1 MKSKTMKWDDLIQVL
16 RPTYIYLKLTPDTS
30 IRNYNSTNIAKSIN
44 YMYKTITQRIH
55 KEQKKL
61 IIETPVKCAYLI
73 DIRKT
78 SVEFYFIV
86 PQQYVSIAKEKI
98 RETWSKC
105 TIEEVKSVQEFSP
118 NSIRYQINYKKEDA
132 LSLNVDKKSNEP
144 LNAILNVVD
153 IMEDGDR
160 CSIFYNFIPTSQ
172 VGWKKQH
179 KDTMEKLNSGMPIER
194 EKLSGK
200 YISKMIFVTVASLL
214 EMVLEVFQ
222 DFSGGE
228 KKNKNEE
235 LGLLSLALDTIHNSK
250 ELSLATKK
258 KKDAIILNAQI
269 AVLSD
274 SSDRIRKQNNALSVC
289 QSYKTIEEDNELIYK
304 RLPKPFRINDFNIC
318 AEINKVSIDEVQ
330 NFIQLPG
337 RDLLQQFK
345 TIQKVDT
352 LEVEV
357 PELLRTGYIYLGE
370 STVKGVP
377 MKAYLRDQYNYGNL
391 PLLLLAP
398 QGSGK
403 TTFLCNMNKNIRSRK
418 ECSIVL
424 DWIKNCE
431 LSDSIK
437 KSVPQG
443 DVIEIDLSKREDLQS
458 FAFNELR
465 YIEGGKFAVADISNM
480 KSEQTLAFIDS
491 INTQGEPLS
500 PTMRRY
506 LSAACNVV
514 YLNQDASIGDVI
526 SCLDNHKKRH
536 YYIDKIKELLDQ
548 VDQEIIQDDIE
559 ALINLDE
566 IEDIKEK
573 QGNKSV
579 VVGQEI
585 VGTRISKIEGIL
597 DRVNL
602 LKENRTLKVMF
613 NMSSANNIDFV
624 KAMDEGKTILIK
636 MPEDKFYSKMVKNI
650 IGTFFTS
657 KIVLCAK
664 IRGSKADQPSR
675 VNVFYDEIDQAPT
688 CELVL
693 NESITQ
699 LRKFAIK
706 ICIATHSKQKLNSMF
721 ADNLIQAGAS
731 IMLLKG
737 VNETQWKEF
746 KSMLEHEG
754 FAMEDLLNLKEYHS
768 MNIIYYEKGRAC
780 FITKLPPK

>member
-1 MKSKTMKWDDLIQVL
+1 MKSMKLEDIIKVL

-30 IRNYNSTNIAKSIN
+30 IRNYNSTSIIKSIN

-55 KEQKKL
+55 KEQKTL
-61 IIETPVKCAYLI
+61 LFETPIKCSYLI

-78 SVEFYFIV
+78 SVDFYFIV
-86 PQQYVSIAKEKI
+86 PQQYISIAKEKI
-98 RETWSKC
+98 RETWNKC
-105 TIEEVKSVQEFSP
+105 TIEEIANIQEFS
-118 NSIRYQINYKKEDA
+118 SDAIRYQLNYKKEDA

-144 LNAILNVVD
+144 LNAILNVID
-153 IMEDGDR
+153 IMEDTDR
-160 CSIFYNFIPTSQ
+160 CSIFYNFIPNNQ
-172 VGWKKQH
+172 LGWKKQY
-179 KDTMEKLNSGMPIER
+179 KDTIDKLNKGIPLER
-194 EKLSGK
+194 EKFNGK
-200 YISKMIFVTVASLL
+200 YIGKMALVTLIGIFDSI
-214 EMVLEVFQ
+214 LEVFQ
-222 DFSGGE
+222 DFSGGV
-228 KKNKNEE
+228 KKNKNQE
-235 LGLLSLALDTIHNSK
+235 LGLLSLALDTIHNAK
-250 ELSLATKK
+250 ELSASTKK
-258 KKDAIILNAQI
+258 KKDSMIINTQI
-269 AVLSD
+269 AVLSESAD
-274 SSDRIRKQNNALSVC
+274 KIRKQNNALAVC
-289 QSYKTIEEDNELIYK
+289 QAYKVTEGDNELVYK
-304 RLPKPFRINDFNIC
+304 RLPKSFKVADYNIGS
-318 AEINKVSIDEVQ
+318 EINKTSIDECQ

-345 TIQKVDT
+345 IIQKVDT
-352 LEVEV
+352 LEIDV

-370 STVKGVP
+370 CTVKGVP
-377 MKAYLRDQYNYGNL
+377 FKAYLRDAYNYGNL

-437 KSVPQG
+437 KTVQKE
-443 DVIEIDLSKREDLQS
+443 DIIEIDLSNNSDLQS
-458 FAFNELR
+458 FAFNELK
-465 YIEGGKFAVADISNM
+465 YIEGESKFSLADIANM
-480 KSEQTLAFIDS
+480 KAEQTLAFIDS

-514 YLNQDASIGDVI
+514 YLDQNASIGDVI

-536 YYIDKIKELLDQ
+536 YYIDVINELLDKE
-548 VDQEIIQDDIE
+548 DQEIIHDDIE
-559 ALINLDE
+559 ALLNLDE
-566 IEDIKEK
+566 VEDIKEK
-573 QGNKSV
+573 QGNKNV

-585 VGTRISKIEGIL
+585 VGTRTSKIEGIL

-613 NMSSANNIDFV
+613 NMSSKNNIDFV
-624 KAMDEGKTILIK
+624 KAMDEGKTVLIK

-664 IRGSKADQPSR
+664 IRGSKSDKPSR

-688 CELVL
+688 TEIVL

-699 LRKFAIK
+699 LRKFGIK
-706 ICIATHSKQKLNSMF
+706 VVIATHSKAKLNSVF

-731 IMLLKG
+731 VMLLKG
-737 VNETQWKEF
+737 CNDTQWKEF
-746 KSMLEHEG
+746 KSILEHEG
-754 FAMEDLLNLKEYHS
+754 FDLEDLLNLKEHHS
-768 MNIIYYEKGRAC
+768 LNIIYYENGRAC
-780 FITKLPPK
+780 FITKLPPV

>member
-1 MKSKTMKWDDLIQVL
+1 MKSMKLEDLIKVL

-30 IRNYNSTNIAKSIN
+30 IRNYNSTSIVKSIN

-55 KEQKKL
+55 KEQRL
-61 IIETPVKCAYLI
+61 FIFETPIKCSYLI

-98 RETWSKC
+98 RETWNKC
-105 TIEEVKSVQEFSP
+105 TIEEVTNIQEFS
-118 NSIRYQINYKKEDA
+118 SAAIRYQLNYKREDA
-132 LSLNVDKKSNEP
+132 LSLNIDKKSNSP
-144 LNAILNVVD
+144 LNEILNVLD

-172 VGWKKQH
+172 LGWKKQY

-194 EKLSGK
+194 EKLSSK
-200 YISKMIFVTVASLL
+200 YIGKMILAGFIGIFDSI
-214 EMVLEVFQ
+214 LEVFQ
-222 DFSGGE
+222 DFSGAT
-228 KKNKNEE
+228 KKNKNQE
-235 LGLLSLALDTIHNSK
+235 LGVLSLALDTIYNAK
-250 ELSLATKK
+250 ELSSATKK
-258 KKDAIILNAQI
+258 KKDSMIINTQI
-269 AVLSD
+269 AVLSESAD
-274 SSDRIRKQNNALSVC
+274 KVRKQNSALAVC
-289 QSYKTIEEDNELIYK
+289 QSYKTIEEDNELTYK
-304 RLPKPFRINDFNIC
+304 RLPKSFKVADYNIGS
-318 AEINKVSIDEVQ
+318 EVNKTSIDECQ

-345 TIQKVDT
+345 IIQKVDT
-352 LEVEV
+352 LEIDV

-370 STVKGVP
+370 CTVKGVP
-377 MKAYLRDQYNYGNL
+377 AKAYLRDQYNYGNL

-431 LSDSIK
+431 LSDNIK
-437 KSVPQG
+437 KSVPKE
-443 DVIEIDLSKREDLQS
+443 DVIEVDLSNNSDLQS
-458 FAFNELR
+458 FAFNELK
-465 YIEGGKFAVADISNM
+465 YIEGESKFSLADIANM
-480 KSEQTLAFIDS
+480 KAEQTLAFIDS

-514 YLNQDASIGDVI
+514 YLDQNASIGDVI

-536 YYIDKIKELLDQ
+536 YYIDKLKELLNQD
-548 VDQEIIQDDIE
+548 DLDIIQDDIE
-559 ALINLDE
+559 SLLNLDE
-566 IEDIKEK
+566 VEDIKEK
-573 QGNKSV
+573 QGNKNV
-579 VVGQEI
+579 VIGQEVVGS
-585 VGTRISKIEGIL
+585 RLSKIEGIL

-602 LKENRTLKVMF
+602 LKENRTLKGMF
-613 NMSSANNIDFV
+613 NMSSKNNIDFV
-624 KAMDEGKTILIK
+624 KAMDEGKTVLIK

-664 IRGSKADQPSR
+664 IRGSKSDQPSR

-699 LRKFAIK
+699 LRKFGIK
-706 ICIATHSKQKLNSMF
+706 ICIATHSKQKLNSIF

-731 IMLLKG
+731 VMLLKG
-737 VNETQWKEF
+737 CNETQWKEF
-746 KSMLEHEG
+746 KAMLEHEG
-754 FAMEDLLNLKEYHS
+754 FSLEDLLNLKEYHS
-768 MNIIYYEKGRAC
+768 LNIIYCENGRAC